1 MMPSISEFDMRADLP
16 GTAGMGCQNDVDVPK
31 SNNAPTVD
39 ENDAEIVALH
49 LFNAAHDA
57 GIVIT

>member
-1 MMPSISEFDMRADLP
+1 MMSSIIEVCMRADLP
-16 GTAGMGCQNDVDVPK
+16 GTAGIGCQNVDVPK